1 MEIIIYFLPFITA
14 AVLLY
19 FFKEEVAWWEYLI
32 LIIPSILFTLLTKE
46 IMISIKTSDTEY
58 WGGYI
63 TKIRHYDE
71 WDEWVERTCTREVPC
86 GTDEHGNTKYRTET
100 YDCSYRQHHP
110 EMWVYMNNLCKYEIP
125 VDKELFNIIKRKL
138 QARMIFVDM
147 HRHYYKIDGDAQD
160 YYWDGKKEHI
170 YTITEPHLYTN
181 KIIASNSIFK
191 FEKISKEEATEY
203 GLYDYPKIIN
213 LEQKPVLNKYG
224 FYVSKEEINDIQY
237 INATYGSKKQFRVYL
252 LLFREEQGIEIAQKQ
267 QSYWQG
273 GNKNELVVCFGLKP
287 NKIVSWCYAFSW
299 EDTQE
304 MAILSMEQYRNNEY
318 LNISEYSKWLIHN
331 LNNWRRK
338 EFSDFKY
345 IRITLSVT
353 QYIILFF
360 LVVALNIGIA
370 YGLIINEYK
379 NEYLD

>member
-19 FFKEEVAWWEYLI
+19 FFKEEVAWWEYLV

-58 WGGYI
+58 WGGYV

-71 WDEWVERTCTREVPC
+71 WDEWIERTCTREVPC
-86 GTDEHGNTKYRTET
+86 GTDKNGNTIYRTET

-110 EMWVYMNNLCKYEIP
+110 EMWFYMNNLCRYEIP
-125 VDKELFNIIKRKL
+125 VDKELFDIIKRKL

-147 HRHYYKIDGDAQD
+147 HRHYYRIDGDAQD

-170 YTITEPHLYTN
+170 YTITEPHSYTN

-191 FEKISKEEATEY
+191 FEKISKKEATEY

-237 INATYGSKKQFRVYL
+237 INAIYGSKKQFRVYL

-287 NKIVSWCYAFSW
+287 NKTVSWCYAFSW
-299 EDTQE
+299 EDTQK

-331 LNNWRRK
+331 LNNWKRK

-345 IRITLSVT
+345 IRITLT
-353 QYIILFF
+353 PWQYIILFV
-360 LVVALNIGIA
+360 LVILVNVGIS
-370 YGLIINEYK
+370 YGLIINQYK
-379 NEYLD
+379 NEFFK